1 MDNDDRNTNDAPSDK
16 KEKKYIYEPKEQVS
30 TGWNIAFCIVAAVI
44 ARFVPSDSFL
54 VIMGTFLVI
63 FSVLYYLRY
72 RYINRDRASSPSETN
87 EDLDTP
93 SHNDDVE

>member
-44 ARFVPSDSFL
+44 ARFVRPKRMRISTHRRITTTSND
-54 VIMGTFLVI
+54 G
-63 FSVLYYLRY
+63 VL
-72 RYINRDRASSPSETN
+72 
-87 EDLDTP
+87 
-93 SHNDDVE
+93 